1 MAFESS
7 TPLYDCLII
16 GGGIAGLSSALSLVR
31 TLHTAVVF
39 DEGIHRNDQAPHLA
53 TVPTWDSQDPKR
65 FRDAAKLNIL
75 SKYSTVEFANVKLEK
90 VAQLTD
96 GPHKGYFCVWDTK
109 QRQWLGRKVILA
121 MGVDDLLP
129 TIDGFAECW
138 TKGIFHCLVHRG
150 YEERGSASGGVLA
163 IDGDASFFAARHLA
177 FQARNLTDNVVIY
190 THGND
195 ELAQEVESQLGP
207 CGFRAESRRIEK
219 LVQHPERA
227 QMEVHFEDG
236 QSETVGF
243 IVHRPRTS
251 IRGPFAEQLGVEMTP
266 EGHIKTQF
274 PFNETTVSGVFV
286 AGDAG
291 SQFKIGTQA
300 VVMGAF
306 AAGGV
311 QMQVNAE
318 KWSKPLNSVFNK
330 ALGKPFLTKVFGHDY
345 VVLPSK
351 YFDDIKRASPQ
362 SLSFFQAL
370 SDGLNMEASVGHLY
384 ASTTEIDVVVKHLNP
399 RLTQLTPLLCDE
411 AEYAIEKEVGAL
423 PDWKKFN
430 VSNLIAAIVHRTTN
444 RILVGKELCRNE
456 EYLAITTKFS
466 RSLFISGIF
475 WNFVR
480 LGPLRKL
487 VAWLTIGLHLRDR
500 NAAAKVLLPHVL
512 ARRQEKESGV
522 DVATKYPDALQWTID
537 TAPSFPGDDEPL
549 HQVYHMLHLTFAASS
564 ASGVG
569 VTQCLLNVLAYPEYL
584 EPLREEISAV
594 VARHGGWTDKAL
606 SQMALLDSFIRET
619 MRLHPAG
626 SLTVARTIM
635 DDHFRFH
642 DGLTLPKGT
651 NIIAPALA
659 IHYDPDNYEDA
670 HRFDGFRF
678 ARYRQKQGESHRW
691 LASTIDQKFLQ

>member
-1 MAFESS
+1 MSLLNSAWAAV
-7 TPLYDCLII
+7 TVGLCVA
-16 GGGIAGLSSALSLVR
+16 IALLSGRSAHGFPRMGKSRLWTWITWQKPTR
-31 TLHTAVVF
+31 F
-39 DEGIHRNDQAPHLA
+39 DLPRY
-53 TVPTWDSQDPKR
+53 
-65 FRDAAKLNIL
+65 AK
-75 SKYSTVEFANVKLEK
+75 A
-90 VAQLTD
+90 
-96 GPHKGYFCVWDTK
+96 
-109 QRQWLGRKVILA
+109 
-121 MGVDDLLP
+121 
-129 TIDGFAECW
+129 
-138 TKGIFHCLVHRG
+138 G
-150 YEERGSASGGVLA
+150 YE
-163 IDGDASFFAARHLA
+163 
-177 FQARNLTDNVVIY
+177 Q
-190 THGND
+190 
-195 ELAQEVESQLGP
+195 
-207 CGFRAESRRIEK
+207 
-219 LVQHPERA
+219 
-227 QMEVHFEDG
+227 
-236 QSETVGF
+236 
-243 IVHRPRTS
+243 
-251 IRGPFAEQLGVEMTP
+251 
-266 EGHIKTQF
+266 
-274 PFNETTVSGVFV
+274 
-286 AGDAG
+286 
-291 SQFKIGTQA
+291 
-300 VVMGAF
+300 
-306 AAGGV
+306 
-311 QMQVNAE
+311 
-318 KWSKPLNSVFNK
+318 FNK

-423 PDWKKFN
+423 PNWKKFN

-480 LGPLRKL
+480 LGPLRKV

-626 SLTVARTIM
+626 SLTVARTVM

-659 IHYDPDNYEDA
+659 IHHDPDNYEDA
-670 HRFDGFRF
+670 HQFDGFRF
-678 ARYRQKQGESHRW
+678 ARYRQKQGENHRW
-691 LASTIDQKFLQ
+691 LASTIDQKFLQFGYGNHACPGRFYAIRKIKLVLAKLIMDYDFQWAQPRPVHDRPEDFAIEAQLVAAPDAEILMRSRNLSN

>member
-1 MAFESS
+1 MS
-7 TPLYDCLII
+7 L
-16 GGGIAGLSSALSLVR
+16 LSSAWAAVTVGLCVAIALLSGRSAHGFPRMGKSRLWTWITWQKPTR
-31 TLHTAVVF
+31 F
-39 DEGIHRNDQAPHLA
+39 DLPRY
-53 TVPTWDSQDPKR
+53 
-65 FRDAAKLNIL
+65 AK
-75 SKYSTVEFANVKLEK
+75 A
-90 VAQLTD
+90 
-96 GPHKGYFCVWDTK
+96 
-109 QRQWLGRKVILA
+109 
-121 MGVDDLLP
+121 
-129 TIDGFAECW
+129 
-138 TKGIFHCLVHRG
+138 G
-150 YEERGSASGGVLA
+150 YE
-163 IDGDASFFAARHLA
+163 
-177 FQARNLTDNVVIY
+177 Q
-190 THGND
+190 
-195 ELAQEVESQLGP
+195 
-207 CGFRAESRRIEK
+207 
-219 LVQHPERA
+219 
-227 QMEVHFEDG
+227 
-236 QSETVGF
+236 
-243 IVHRPRTS
+243 
-251 IRGPFAEQLGVEMTP
+251 
-266 EGHIKTQF
+266 
-274 PFNETTVSGVFV
+274 
-286 AGDAG
+286 
-291 SQFKIGTQA
+291 
-300 VVMGAF
+300 
-306 AAGGV
+306 
-311 QMQVNAE
+311 
-318 KWSKPLNSVFNK
+318 FNK

-384 ASTTEIDVVVKHLNP
+384 ASTTEIDVVVKHLNT

-411 AEYAIEKEVGAL
+411 AEYAIEREVGAL
-423 PDWKKFN
+423 TDWKKFN

-512 ARRQEKESGV
+512 ARRQEKEAGV

-584 EPLREEISAV
+584 EPLREEIFTV

-626 SLTVARTIM
+626 SLTVARTVM

-678 ARYRQKQGESHRW
+678 ARYRQKQGENHRW
-691 LASTIDQKFLQ
+691 LASTIDQKFLQFGYGNHACPGRFYAIRKIKLVLAKLIMDYDFKWAQPRPVHDRPEDFAIEAQLVAAPDAEILIRSRNLSN